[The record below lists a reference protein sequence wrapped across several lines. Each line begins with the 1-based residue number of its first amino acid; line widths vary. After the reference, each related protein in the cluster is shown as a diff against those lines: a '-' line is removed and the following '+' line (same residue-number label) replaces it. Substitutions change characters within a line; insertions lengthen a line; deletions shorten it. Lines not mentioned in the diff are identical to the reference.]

1 MKYTKEILQQAVSN
15 SVSVAGVVKYLGLKL
30 AGGTQSHIS
39 RLIDRFEIDRS
50 HLLGKS
56 HAKGMISSN
65 RRSVESILVKR
76 DAGFRQKTK
85 LLVRAMIKSGVD
97 HKCSKCNCPPEWLG
111 NPLTLDVDHI
121 NEDWLDDRL
130 ENLRFLCPNCHS
142 QFSRNL
148 LPE

>member
-1 MKYTKEILQQAVSN
+1 MKYTKEILQEAVAN
-15 SVSVAGVVKYLGLKL
+15 SISVAGVVKYLGLKL

-39 RLIDRFEIDRS
+39 MLIDRFEIDRS
-50 HLLGKS
+50 HLLGKR
-56 HAKGMISSN
+56 HAKNIISPN
-65 RRSVESILVKR
+65 RRSVQSILVKR
-76 DAGFRQKTK
+76 DAGFRQKSH
-85 LLVRAMIKSGVD
+85 LLVRAMIESGVE
-97 HKCSKCNCPPEWLG
+97 HKCNKCQCLPEWLG

-121 NEDWLDDRL
+121 NENWLDDRL